1 MRFFINFFG
10 RRRFNY
16 IDLFAIFLFIGL
28 WEAGQYIAGIAAFFA
43 LFLVSVTV
51 ENRVK

>member
-16 IDLFAIFLFIGL
+16 IDLLAIFLFTGL
-28 WEAGQYIAGIAAFFA
+28 WEAGQYIAAIAAFFA
-43 LFLVSVTV
+43 LFLVSFTV
-51 ENRVK
+51 ESRME